1 MTNTYEFAYTKMPFG
16 KYRGYY
22 LKDIPDDYVKW
33 AIMNYTDQGVATMFA
48 VELARRYPEYR
59 KPTIDSELDKKIA
72 RVKELGS
79 YSNRPMKRVKDL
91 LG

>member
-48 VELARRYPEYR
+48 VELARRYPDYR
-59 KPTIDSELDKKIA
+59 KPTIDFEVDKKIA
-72 RVKELGS
+72 RVKELGN
-79 YSNRPMKRVKDL
+79 YSSRPMKRAKDR